1 MIGTNYKI
9 CHECGSRMEPCAISR
24 TFRFHGKEIELK
36 GIEAYQCTNCGEQ
49 VYADKEVDM
58 IEKLMAALSEKQ
70 SPAIDVLN
78 LEETAEYLRVSN
90 QTVYNMIKD
99 GRIKAYKVGR
109 EWRFLRQDIAA
120 YMNSS
125 SNTDFM
131 SMAAKGGKINT
142 EDLTIIKKEIE
153 KRKSDNG

>member
-9 CHECGSRMEPCAISR
+9 CHECGSRMEPCTISR

-78 LEETAEYLRVSN
+78 LEETTEYLRVSN

-99 GRIKAYKVGR
+99 GRIKA
-109 EWRFLRQDIAA
+109 
-120 YMNSS
+120 
-125 SNTDFM
+125 
-131 SMAAKGGKINT
+131 
-142 EDLTIIKKEIE
+142 
-153 KRKSDNG
+153 